1 MPKQTAAASDA
12 EQYTMSE
19 IRLDNLR
26 KEFGSL
32 VAVRDTSMTF
42 PSGTVTCLLGPSGC
56 GKTTLMRM
64 IAGLETPSRGDV
76 YFGAQK
82 VTDLSPSQR
91 NIGMVFQYPVVYRGM
106 SVYRNIEL
114 PLIEDQALSPEA
126 RKQRILEV
134 METLDLTAAA
144 NLDVSQ
150 LDNGT
155 RQKVAVARAVARQPK
170 IILFDEPITNVDVG
184 SKIQLKR
191 ALKRLVKQHNQ
202 TIIYVTHDQT
212 EAMTL
217 ADEILLMLEGA
228 IVQRGTPRDL
238 YNHPNDRFGGFFLGN
253 PGMNFVDVPLERSAG
268 GATLARPLFAQ
279 AVPVTGVEGQK
290 EIVVGIRPERIRV
303 YAKPQ
308 PQAVEAM
315 LVRSALVVGGQR
327 LLTLHIGDTTLK
339 AKVADQHLYREGDRI
354 YVECPTEHVI
364 LFDRDGHRL
373 GAVAATARA

>member
-1 MPKQTAAASDA
+1 
-12 EQYTMSE
+12 MSE

-32 VAVRDTSMTF
+32 VAVRDISMTF
-42 PSGTVTCLLGPSGC
+42 ASGTVTCLLGPSGC

-64 IAGLETPSRGDV
+64 IAGLETPTRGDV
-76 YFGAQK
+76 YFGGQR
-82 VTDLSPSQR
+82 VTELSPSQR

-114 PLIEDQALSPEA
+114 PLIEDKTLSPEA
-126 RKQRILEV
+126 RKRRIIDV
-134 METLDLTAAA
+134 METLDLTDAA

-184 SKIQLKR
+184 SRIQLKR
-191 ALKRLVKQHNQ
+191 SLKRLVKQHNQ

-217 ADEILLMLEGA
+217 ADEILLMRDGA

-253 PGMNFVDVPLERSAG
+253 PGMNFIDVKLDRAAG
-268 GATLARPLFAQ
+268 AAALTRPLFAQ
-279 AVPVTGVEGQK
+279 PVPVTGVDGQS

-303 YAKPQ
+303 HADPH
-308 PQAVEAM
+308 PQAVEGT

-327 LLTLHIGDTTLK
+327 LLTVQVGDVRLK
-339 AKVADQHLYREGDRI
+339 AKVADHRAYQEGSRVYI
-354 YVECPTEHVI
+354 ECPLEHVS
-364 LFDRDGHRL
+364 LFDRDGARR
-373 GAVAATARA
+373 GVVAAAART